1 MQQLLASGVT
11 EWISQLFVNIFGD
24 NSALATI
31 LISIIPIIELKG
43 AIPFGMSKSFWG
55 KNALSGVEAL
65 LFALLGGLIV
75 VILLSFLL
83 SPVVRWLK
91 KRKFFKKLAVGF
103 ENHIKEKSTL
113 TKEKKTIL
121 KMLGVFLFVAV
132 PLPLTGVWTG
142 TAIAVFSGL
151 KVWQSIICAFCGN
164 VVAGILISFV
174 CSVFPAFTTILFY
187 IVIAIVIILAVYYII
202 RIILKRQER
211 E

>member
-55 KNALSGVEAL
+55 ENALSGVEAL

-75 VILLSFLL
+75 AILLSFLL

-91 KRKFFKKLAVGF
+91 KRKFF
-103 ENHIKEKSTL
+103 
-113 TKEKKTIL
+113 
-121 KMLGVFLFVAV
+121 
-132 PLPLTGVWTG
+132 
-142 TAIAVFSGL
+142 
-151 KVWQSIICAFCGN
+151 
-164 VVAGILISFV
+164 
-174 CSVFPAFTTILFY
+174 
-187 IVIAIVIILAVYYII
+187 
-202 RIILKRQER
+202 
-211 E
+211 